1 MNRIAALAVSTFASA
16 AAVLASAAAVL
27 APVAIAAPISKSI
40 QFRNTSGKVTCGIEI
55 HATNKPASEV
65 LCAARGIPA
74 PKQKGI
80 GDPGFVQLG
89 VLGQPQVL
97 RLSQNSFVA
106 GKSVKLG
113 RGRLWNQ
120 LGVTCHVAQTTV
132 MCFNGD
138 NHGFVIGNGSYR
150 TF

>member
-1 MNRIAALAVSTFASA
+1 MSRFAALAVSTVAVGVAALVPAAS
-16 AAVLASAAAVL
+16 
-27 APVAIAAPISKSI
+27 AAPISKSI
-40 QFRNTSGKVTCGIEI
+40 QFQNASGKVMCGIEI
-55 HATNKPASEV
+55 HAINKPATMV

-74 PKQKGI
+74 PKQKGV

-106 GKSVKLG
+106 GKSAKLA

-120 LGVTCHVAQTTV
+120 LGVTCHIGLSTV

-138 NHGFVIGNGSYR
+138 NHGFVIGNGHYTS
-150 TF
+150 F